1 MIDSAFRVPAEC
13 QSRAVARAI
22 ALGARYLSAGLL
34 NTAVG
39 YAVILAALHLGTGDY
54 FANAAG
60 YGVGL
65 LLAYHLHRRWTFAVQ
80 RAPTRAEHMRFAIA
94 VALAYAANLAMI
106 ALVRAAGFVN
116 SPLGQAMAMATYS
129 ASFFVL
135 ARYFVFV
142 QRRAVPD
149 AIRSRMSWAP
159 PAVVGALA
167 LAAWV
172 ALRWIR
178 PMNDVVWQFW
188 IARQLLSGVHLYTD
202 IWEVNPPLWFWSAT
216 PVAAVARATG
226 IGWQPLL
233 DLVLVGVGAG
243 SALLTGALI
252 APTTKLER
260 SLVVGTVFVASTL
273 IFLVSFGQREQI
285 ALVSALPYAALVA
298 RRRCGEPVHWGLAI
312 TAGALGSW
320 GFALKHYFVLVP
332 LALEVWL
339 FAAHRRGWRPLR
351 PELAVLVTAALAYA
365 VAVAVWAPDFF
376 RVMVPMVRA
385 AYYALLPPVGFIL
398 MKPFVGFWVLA
409 AALLLISQR
418 EVRVQANTL
427 AAAYTSALVITGCAF
442 AVGYVAQRRG
452 WQYHAIPA
460 SGAFAAALML
470 ELQRVRRLLPIAM
483 GGVLISWLA
492 CVIYPPVSS
501 QTAPDPA
508 LARVPSGQAVFV
520 AAIDAG
526 LAWPLPDT
534 RHLVWSSR
542 SYSMWMEVAVAEAE
556 QTGQMTPA
564 LASLGK
570 TVAAAASK
578 DIRCTAPYLIIFYP
592 IGYENGRAPTP
603 GLQTML
609 FQDAALRRFVTTNY
623 RATPRPDGSIAW
635 WRMHP
640 MQKPEVS
647 GCRKVVL

>member
-1 MIDSAFRVPAEC
+1 
-13 QSRAVARAI
+13 
-22 ALGARYLSAGLL
+22 
-34 NTAVG
+34 
-39 YAVILAALHLGTGDY
+39 
-54 FANAAG
+54 
-60 YGVGL
+60 
-65 LLAYHLHRRWTFAVQ
+65 
-80 RAPTRAEHMRFAIA
+80 
-94 VALAYAANLAMI
+94 
-106 ALVRAAGFVN
+106 
-116 SPLGQAMAMATYS
+116 
-129 ASFFVL
+129 
-135 ARYFVFV
+135 
-142 QRRAVPD
+142 
-149 AIRSRMSWAP
+149 
-159 PAVVGALA
+159 
-167 LAAWV
+167 
-172 ALRWIR
+172 
-178 PMNDVVWQFW
+178 
-188 IARQLLSGVHLYTD
+188 
-202 IWEVNPPLWFWSAT
+202 
-216 PVAAVARATG
+216 
-226 IGWQPLL
+226 
-233 DLVLVGVGAG
+233 
-243 SALLTGALI
+243 
-252 APTTKLER
+252 
-260 SLVVGTVFVASTL
+260 
-273 IFLVSFGQREQI
+273 
-285 ALVSALPYAALVA
+285 
-298 RRRCGEPVHWGLAI
+298 
-312 TAGALGSW
+312 
-320 GFALKHYFVLVP
+320 
-332 LALEVWL
+332 
-339 FAAHRRGWRPLR
+339 
-351 PELAVLVTAALAYA
+351 
-365 VAVAVWAPDFF
+365 
-376 RVMVPMVRA
+376 
-385 AYYALLPPVGFIL
+385 
-398 MKPFVGFWVLA
+398 
-409 AALLLISQR
+409 
-418 EVRVQANTL
+418 
-427 AAAYTSALVITGCAF
+427 LVITGCAF

-470 ELQRVRRLLPIAM
+470 ELQRVRRLFPIAM
-483 GGVLISWLA
+483 GGALISWLA